1 MGWRRGERVP
11 ALQSGAPVT
20 VRPDWICEVIWPS
33 NASNDTVKKMNAY
46 HRAEVP
52 HYWLVDP
59 RDQTLAVYRWQK
71 DGYLQT
77 LAAVRGDRVRAEPFT
92 AIELPVGVLFGD
104 DDE

>member
-1 MGWRRGERVP
+1 MSDASSAP
-11 ALQSGAPVT
+11 AAKPPVDMVNVQINGT
-20 VRPDWICEVIWPS
+20 WHQFPKGTRMIEACKQ
-33 NASNDTVKKMNAY
+33 VK
-46 HRAEVP
+46 AEVP